1 MCYNQNAAERF
12 FSAAGNRLRRFLQRS
27 TMKQIDRYDGG
38 TINEKSLALLLA
50 LVMLIGVLAGCS
62 ANTDTT
68 TADSTTAAET
78 AEPADTS
85 AETDTT
91 AAAETEETA
100 EPAAKTIETL
110 KVAFVPS
117 REPQEIITAT
127 EPLKQLLKDE
137 LAKEGYDVGEVEI
150 TVGTTYEAVG
160 EGLEAG
166 TIDVGL
172 IPGGT
177 YVLYDDGAEVIL
189 TATRDGL
196 SKDSDN
202 AKDWNDGQPTEASD
216 KQAVSYRALFIAGPS
231 DKGQELAAKVNAGE
245 DLTWDDLNSA
255 NWSVMGT
262 SSPAGYIYP
271 ALWLQDRYGKG
282 ISDLSSA
289 VQSDSYASA
298 FARLASGQVDVLVT
312 YADARRD
319 YAERWNTEF
328 GREGSIWEETNVIG
342 VTAPI
347 YNDTIS
353 VSKNSEIMDADLIAA
368 LQDAFINIGN
378 TEEGKQVIAIYSH
391 NGYQKAQA
399 SDYDNER
406 AAQKLIQ
413 ELTAAG

>member
-1 MCYNQNAAERF
+1 
-12 FSAAGNRLRRFLQRS
+12 
-27 TMKQIDRYDGG
+27 MK
-38 TINEKSLALLLA
+38 KSLALLLA
-50 LVMLIGVLAGCS
+50 LVMLLGILAGCAAS
-62 ANTDTT
+62 
-68 TADSTTAAET
+68 STTEPAESTAET
-78 AEPADTS
+78 AAPAETTQTEEPA
-85 AETDTT
+85 AEST
-91 AAAETEETA
+91 ETE
-100 EPAAKTIETL
+100 EPAAKSIETL

-127 EPLKQLLKDE
+127 EPLKELLKTE

-196 SKDSDN
+196 SKDSDD

-231 DKGQELAAKVNAGE
+231 EKGQELAAKVNAGE
-245 DLTWDDLNSA
+245 ELTWDDLNSA

-298 FARLASGQVDVLVT
+298 FARLASGQVDILVT

-319 YAERWNTEF
+319 YAERWNSEF

-353 VSKNSEIMDADLIAA
+353 VSKNSDIMDADLIAA

-378 TEEGKQVIAIYSH
+378 TEEGKAVIAIYSH

-413 ELTAAG
+413 ELTAAN

>member
-1 MCYNQNAAERF
+1 
-12 FSAAGNRLRRFLQRS
+12 
-27 TMKQIDRYDGG
+27 MKKIF
-38 TINEKSLALLLA
+38 ALLLA
-50 LVMLIGVLAGCS
+50 LVMTLSLVACGGGEEGG
-62 ANTDTT
+62 NTE
-68 TADSTTAAET
+68 S
-78 AEPADTS
+78 S
-85 AETDTT
+85 
-91 AAAETEETA
+91 
-100 EPAAKTIETL
+100 KKIETL
-110 KVAFVPS
+110 KVTFVPS
-117 REPQEIITAT
+117 REPEEIITVT
-127 EPLKQLLKDE
+127 EPLKQMLKDE
-137 LAKEGYDVGEVEI
+137 LATQGYEVGEVEI

-160 EGLEAG
+160 EGLVAG

-202 AKDWNDGQPTEASD
+202 AKDWNDGKPTEASD

-231 DKGQELAAKVNAGE
+231 SKGQELLNKVNNGKELTWE
-245 DLTWDDLNSA
+245 DLDGA
-255 NWSVMGT
+255 NWSIMGT

-271 ALWLQDRYGKG
+271 ALWLQDHYDKG
-282 ISDLSSA
+282 ISDLKSA

-328 GREGSIWEETNVIG
+328 GRSGSIWEETGVIG

-353 VSKNSEIMDADLIAA
+353 VSKNSEIMNSDLIAA
-368 LQDAFINIGN
+368 LQQAFINIGN
-378 TEEGKQVIAIYSH
+378 TDAGKKVIAIYSH
-391 NGYQKAQA
+391 NGYQVAQA

-413 ELTAAG
+413 ELTAAN

>member
-1 MCYNQNAAERF
+1 
-12 FSAAGNRLRRFLQRS
+12 
-27 TMKQIDRYDGG
+27 MK
-38 TINEKSLALLLA
+38 KSLALLLA
-50 LVMLIGVLAGCS
+50 LVMLLGILAGCAAS
-62 ANTDTT
+62 NTTEP
-68 TADSTTAAET
+68 AESTAET
-78 AEPADTS
+78 AAPAETTQTEEPA
-85 AETDTT
+85 AEST
-91 AAAETEETA
+91 ETE

-127 EPLKQLLKDE
+127 EPLKELLKTE

-166 TIDVGL
+166 TLDVGL

-231 DKGQELAAKVNAGE
+231 EKGQELAAKVNAGE
-245 DLTWDDLNSA
+245 ELTWDDLNSA

-298 FARLASGQVDVLVT
+298 FARLASGQVDILVT

-319 YAERWNTEF
+319 YAERWNSEF
-328 GREGSIWEETNVIG
+328 GREGSISEETNVIG

-378 TEEGKQVIAIYSH
+378 TEEGKAVIAIYSH

-413 ELTAAG
+413 ELTAAN

>member
-1 MCYNQNAAERF
+1 
-12 FSAAGNRLRRFLQRS
+12 
-27 TMKQIDRYDGG
+27 MK
-38 TINEKSLALLLA
+38 KSLALLLA
-50 LVMLIGVLAGCS
+50 LVMLIGILAGCS

-91 AAAETEETA
+91 AAETEETA

-245 DLTWDDLNSA
+245 KLTWEDLDKA
-255 NWSVMGT
+255 TWAVQKT
-262 SSPAGYIYP
+262 SSSAGYIYP
-271 ALWLQDRYGKG
+271 TLWLMENYDGKK
-282 ISDLSSA
+282 ISDLSNVVPLDSGYGTA
-289 VQSDSYASA
+289 FSYAA
-298 FARLASGQVDVLVT
+298 AEQVDIIVC
-312 YADARRD
+312 YADGRND
-319 YAERWNTEF
+319 YEASWMLPVDQKDETGKQGM
-328 GREGSIWEETNVIG
+328 GRSESIWNELNVIG
-342 VTAPI
+342 VTDGI
-347 YNDTIS
+347 YNDTVAIS
-353 VSKNSEIMDADLIAA
+353 KESPYYTPELIDA
-368 LQDAFINIGN
+368 LQQCFINIIN
-378 TEEGKQVIAIYSH
+378 TDEGQAIFSVYSH
-391 NGYQKAQA
+391 TGYAIAKD
-399 SDYDNER
+399 SDYDGARN
-406 AAQKLIQ
+406 ALKVVS
-413 ELTAAG
+413 

>member
-1 MCYNQNAAERF
+1 
-12 FSAAGNRLRRFLQRS
+12 
-27 TMKQIDRYDGG
+27 MK
-38 TINEKSLALLLA
+38 KSLALLLA
-50 LVMLIGVLAGCS
+50 LVMLLGILAGCAASSTTEPADSS
-62 ANTDTT
+62 AET
-68 TADSTTAAET
+68 TAPAET
-78 AEPADTS
+78 AQTEEPA
-85 AETDTT
+85 AEST
-91 AAAETEETA
+91 ETE
-100 EPAAKTIETL
+100 EPAAKSIETL

-127 EPLKQLLKDE
+127 EPLKELLKTE

-196 SKDSDN
+196 SKDSDD

-231 DKGQELAAKVNAGE
+231 DKGQELVKKVNAGE
-245 DLTWDDLNSA
+245 ELTWEDLDSA
-255 NWSVMGT
+255 NWSIMGT

-271 ALWLQDRYGKG
+271 ALWLQDHYGKG
-282 ISDLSSA
+282 ISDLKSA

-328 GREGSIWEETNVIG
+328 GREGSIWEETGVIG

-368 LQDAFINIGN
+368 LQQAFINIGN
-378 TEEGKQVIAIYSH
+378 TDAGKEVIKIYSH
-391 NGYQKAQA
+391 NGYQVAQA

-406 AAQKLIQ
+406 AAQKLVQ
-413 ELTAAG
+413 ELTAAN

>member
-1 MCYNQNAAERF
+1 
-12 FSAAGNRLRRFLQRS
+12 
-27 TMKQIDRYDGG
+27 MK
-38 TINEKSLALLLA
+38 KSLALLLA

-91 AAAETEETA
+91 AAETEETA

-245 DLTWDDLNSA
+245 ELTWDDLNSA

-399 SDYDNER
+399 SDYDNEL

>member
-1 MCYNQNAAERF
+1 
-12 FSAAGNRLRRFLQRS
+12 
-27 TMKQIDRYDGG
+27 MK
-38 TINEKSLALLLA
+38 KSLALLLA

-91 AAAETEETA
+91 AAETEETA

-216 KQAVSYRALFIAGPS
+216 RQAVSYRALMIAGPS
-231 DKGQELAAKVNAGE
+231 EKGQAIAAKVNAGE
-245 DLTWDDLNSA
+245 ELTWEDINGL
-255 NWSVMGT
+255 NWSVMN
-262 SSPAGYIYP
+262 SSSSAGYIYP
-271 ALWLQDRYGKG
+271 ALWLQERYGKG
-282 ISDLSSA
+282 ITDLANA
-289 VQSDSYASA
+289 VQSDSYGSA
-298 FARLASGQVDVLVT
+298 FARLASGQVDALMT

-319 YAERWNTEF
+319 YAEKWTSEYARTA
-328 GREGSIWEETNVIG
+328 SIWEETNVIG
-342 VTAPI
+342 VTPGI
-347 YNDTIS
+347 YNDTIA
-353 VSKNSEIMDADLIAA
+353 VSKTSPIMDDA
-368 LQDAFINIGN
+368 LKATLLEAFINIAG
-378 TEEGKQVIAIYSH
+378 TEEGKAVIAIYSH
-391 NGYQKAQA
+391 NGYQKAVS

-406 AAQKLIQ
+406 AAQELIQ
-413 ELTAAG
+413 SLSN

>member
-1 MCYNQNAAERF
+1 
-12 FSAAGNRLRRFLQRS
+12 
-27 TMKQIDRYDGG
+27 MK
-38 TINEKSLALLLA
+38 KSLALLLA

-62 ANTDTT
+62 ANTNTT

-91 AAAETEETA
+91 AAETEETA

-216 KQAVSYRALFIAGPS
+216 KQAVSYRALFIAGSS

-245 DLTWDDLNSA
+245 ELTWDDLNSA

-391 NGYQKAQA
+391 NGYLPAQS
-399 SDYDNER
+399 SDYDSER
-406 AAQKLIQ
+406 AAQEMIQ
-413 ELTAAG
+413 SLNSAG

>member
-1 MCYNQNAAERF
+1 
-12 FSAAGNRLRRFLQRS
+12 
-27 TMKQIDRYDGG
+27 MKKIF
-38 TINEKSLALLLA
+38 ALLLA
-50 LVMLIGVLAGCS
+50 LVMTMSLVACGGNA
-62 ANTDTT
+62 ANDQQ
-68 TADSTTAAET
+68 DGDAEG
-78 AEPADTS
+78 S
-85 AETDTT
+85 
-91 AAAETEETA
+91 
-100 EPAAKTIETL
+100 KKIETL

-117 REPQEIITAT
+117 REPEEIITVT
-127 EPLKQLLKDE
+127 EPLKQMLKDE
-137 LAKEGYDVGEVEI
+137 LAAQGYEVGDVEI

-216 KQAVSYRALFIAGPS
+216 KQVVSYRALFIAGPS
-231 DKGQELAAKVNAGE
+231 AKGQELLTKVNNGEELTWE
-245 DLTWDDLNSA
+245 DLDSA
-255 NWSVMGT
+255 NWSIMGT

-271 ALWLQDRYGKG
+271 ALWLQDHYGKG
-282 ISDLSSA
+282 ISDLASA

-328 GREGSIWEETNVIG
+328 SREASIWEETGVIG

-353 VSKNSEIMDADLIAA
+353 VSKNSEIMTDEFIAA
-368 LQDAFINIGN
+368 LQNAFINIGN
-378 TEEGKQVIAIYSH
+378 TDAGKEVIAIYSH
-391 NGYQKAQA
+391 NGYQKAQP
-399 SDYDNER
+399 SDYDSER

-413 ELTAAG
+413 ELSASN